1 MENLSVNPRILAS
14 LKKAN
19 LRSFESVLHLSP
31 ADLGRCTKLSS
42 RDVSIIL
49 KAVSEEVY
57 KIKNITALTLFKQ
70 SHQEDRKEP
79 THLTT
84 GCPILDEFL
93 HGGILVKGITEI
105 AGQSAAGKTQLCLQ
119 LCLTAQLPVQQG
131 GLSNGVVYICTED
144 VFPSKRLQQLI
155 SSFNSKIGPAL
166 AKQLAVGDHIYVE
179 HAAEKD
185 QLWHCL
191 EKRLPLLLSRG
202 MVKLAVVDSLAAIF
216 RSEFELRD
224 TIRRARELQRVGAH
238 LHRLSSQF
246 NVAVV
251 CVNQVTANMKASLD
265 PTESEMM
272 PALGLTWS
280 NIVKVR
286 LMLSRTPYR
295 LPPSDTT
302 NNRTDRGSV
311 NGECSHESEQ
321 KAEIPVRQ
329 IEILFA
335 PHLPKEVCYYIVD
348 ADGVKGLQ

>member
-1 MENLSVNPRILAS
+1 MENLSVNPRIITA
-14 LKKAN
+14 LKRAN

-42 RDVSIIL
+42 RDVSVVI

-57 KIKNITALTLFKQ
+57 KIKYTTALTLSKQ
-70 SHQEDRKEP
+70 RKEDCLEP

-84 GCPILDEFL
+84 GCPILDDFL
-93 HGGILVKGITEI
+93 HGGILVKGITEV
-105 AGQSAAGKTQLCLQ
+105 AGQSAAGKTQFCLQ
-119 LCLTAQLPVQQG
+119 LCLTAQLPIQQG
-131 GLSNGVVYICTED
+131 GLACGVVYICTED

-155 SSFNSKIGPAL
+155 SSFNRKIGPSL
-166 AKQLAVGDHIYVE
+166 AKQLAVGDRIYVE
-179 HAAEKD
+179 HVAEKD

-224 TIRRARELQRVGAH
+224 TVKRARELQRVGAH
-238 LHRLSSQF
+238 LHRLSSQY
-246 NVAVV
+246 NAAVV

-265 PTESEMM
+265 PTESDMM

-295 LPPSDTT
+295 LPPSDAT
-302 NNRTDRGSV
+302 NKRTNRTPV
-311 NGECSHESEQ
+311 NGECSHESEL
-321 KAEIPVRQ
+321 KAEVPVRQ

-335 PHLPKEVCYYIVD
+335 PHLPKDVCYYIVD